1 MRVARLKIENFRG
14 IKIADVLL
22 PKHAVIVG
30 DNNIGKSTLLEAIDL
45 VLGPERLSR
54 RPVIDE
60 HDFYAGEYVDPQGKP
75 INITIEAVITDLNLD
90 QEMRFRDH
98 IEWWNNATGDLLEGP
113 PVEGTDAQ
121 QVKPCLRVIFV
132 GSYDADED
140 DFTGTTYF
148 CSPMKQDGSF
158 DFFRTADKR
167 VCGFLYLRTV
177 RTGSRALSLERGSL
191 LDIILRLQDDK
202 NFRIWEGLLVELR
215 QLQVAAD
222 PAIGINEILSKV
234 QTSIRGYMPSDD
246 GSDPQMR
253 VTQLTRE
260 SLRKA
265 LTVFMATGA
274 QRSDGEA
281 HAAPFQSQGTGTI
294 NMMVLA
300 LLSLIAELK
309 QNVIFAMEEPEIAIP
324 PHIQKRIINGVRGKS
339 AQALFTSHSP
349 YVLEEFEPDQVI
361 VISRVDGQLSA
372 MPAGLPPGI
381 KAKLYRQDMRLRVC
395 EALLARRVLI
405 AEGRTEYD
413 AWPAVA
419 RMLHEQEPES
429 FMPLE
434 AMGIPIIDAT
444 TDSLIAP
451 MGAYY
456 RRLGKKVYAVFDE
469 QSPEQL
475 EAIRAAV
482 DYPYQ
487 APEKGFENVVL
498 RGTDETVLRTYVA
511 SLIESGA
518 WPSDLKDKAPGS
530 EATKNEVVEILSVLL
545 KRWKGDGAAANLLC
559 SAAARQHLPEFIV
572 STLESI
578 TATVVPKKPETDNLG
593 LLDDNLLDL
602 VGA

>member
-1 MRVARLKIENFRG
+1 MRVARLYVENFRG
-14 IKIADVLL
+14 IKRAEVIL

-60 HDFYAGEYVDPQGKP
+60 HDFYAGEYVDPQGESV
-75 INITIEAVITDLNLD
+75 NITIEVVITDLNTD

-98 IEWWNNATGDLLEGP
+98 LEWWVNGTDELLAGP
-113 PVEGTDAQ
+113 PAEGTDAQ
-121 QVKPCLRVIFV
+121 HVQSCLRVVFT

-140 DFTGTTYF
+140 DFTGATYF
-148 CSPMKQDGSF
+148 SSPMKQDGSY
-158 DFFRTADKR
+158 DFFKTSDKR

-191 LDIILRLQDDK
+191 LDIILRLQEEK
-202 NFRIWEGLLVELR
+202 NFKIWEDLLVELR
-215 QLQVAAD
+215 DLEVAAD
-222 PAIGINEILSKV
+222 PEGGINNILTKV
-234 QTSIRGYMPSDD
+234 QASIRSYMPSE
-246 GSDPQMR
+246 GSTDPHMR

-260 SLRKA
+260 SLRRA

-274 QRSDGEA
+274 RRSDGAA
-281 HAAPFQSQGTGTI
+281 HAAPFQNQGTGTI

-324 PHIQKRIINGVRGKS
+324 PHIQKRIINGVRSKS
-339 AQALFTSHSP
+339 AQAIFTSHSP
-349 YVLEEFEPDQVI
+349 YVLEEFDPTQVI
-361 VISRVDGQLSA
+361 VVSRVEGQLNA
-372 MPAGLPPGI
+372 KPAGLPPGV
-381 KAKLYRQDMRLRVC
+381 KAKMYRQDMRLRVC

-419 RMLHEQEPES
+419 RKLHEEDPET

-434 AMGIPIIDAT
+434 ALGIPIIDAAS
-444 TDSLIAP
+444 DSVIAA

-456 RRLGKKVYAVFDE
+456 RTLGKTVYAVFDL
-469 QSPEQL
+469 QAPLQF

-487 APEKGFENVVL
+487 APETGFENIVL
-498 RGTDETVLRTYVA
+498 KGTDEQVLRSYVA
-511 SLIESGA
+511 SLLESGS
-518 WPSDLKDKAPGS
+518 WPTDLRERAPGP
-530 EATKNEVVEILSVLL
+530 EAPKDEIVAILSLLL

-559 SAAARQHLPEFIV
+559 TAANRHQLPPFIV
-572 STLESI
+572 DTLRSI
-578 TATVVPKKPETDNLG
+578 TATVVPKEPEVLEEN
-593 LLDDNLLDL
+593 DL
-602 VGA
+602 PNMA

>member
-1 MRVARLKIENFRG
+1 MRVARLQIENFRG
-14 IKIADVLL
+14 IKRADVLL

-30 DNNIGKSTLLEAIDL
+30 DNNIGKSTLLEALDL

-60 HDFYAGEYVDPQGKP
+60 HDFYAGEYVDLKGQPV
-75 INITIEAVITDLNLD
+75 NITIEVVITDLNMD

-98 IEWWNNATGDLLEGP
+98 IEWWDNGAGDLLGGP
-113 PVEGTDAQ
+113 PAESTDEQMVQA
-121 QVKPCLRVIFV
+121 CLRVVFI

-148 CSPMKQDGSF
+148 CSPMKQDGSY

-167 VCGFLYLRTV
+167 VCGFLYLRTI

-191 LDIILRLQDDK
+191 LDIILRLQDNK
-202 NFRIWEGLLVELR
+202 NFKIWEGLLVELR

-222 PAIGINEILSKV
+222 PEIGINDILADV
-234 QTSIRGYMPSDD
+234 QASIRGYMPSDD

-281 HAAPFQSQGTGTI
+281 HAAPFQSQGTGTV

-324 PHIQKRIINGVRGKS
+324 PHIQKRIINGVRNKS

-349 YVLEEFEPDQVI
+349 YVLEEFDPEQVI
-361 VISRVDGQLSA
+361 VISRNDGNLSA

-381 KAKLYRQDMRLRVC
+381 KAKMYRQDMRLRVC

-419 RMLHEQEPES
+419 RLLHQQEPES

-434 AMGIPIIDAT
+434 ALGIPIIDAT

-469 QSPEQL
+469 QAPEQL
-475 EAIRAAV
+475 EAIRASV
-482 DYPYQ
+482 DYLYQ

-498 RGTDETVLRTYVA
+498 KGTDEEVLRGWVA
-511 SLIESGA
+511 SLVDSGA
-518 WPSDLKDKAPGS
+518 WPSDLKDKAPGPD
-530 EATKNEVVEILSVLL
+530 ATKDEVAAILGVLL
-545 KRWKGDGAAANLLC
+545 KRWKGDGAAASLLC
-559 SAAARQHLPEFIV
+559 TAMTRHQLPEFIV

-578 TATVVPKKPETDNLG
+578 TATIVPEKPEPELSE
-593 LLDDNLLDL
+593 LDDDFLDL
-602 VGA
+602 VGP

>member
-1 MRVARLKIENFRG
+1 M
-14 IKIADVLL
+14 
-22 PKHAVIVG
+22 
-30 DNNIGKSTLLEAIDL
+30 
-45 VLGPERLSR
+45 
-54 RPVIDE
+54 
-60 HDFYAGEYVDPQGKP
+60 
-75 INITIEAVITDLNLD
+75 
-90 QEMRFRDH
+90 
-98 IEWWNNATGDLLEGP
+98 
-113 PVEGTDAQ
+113 
-121 QVKPCLRVIFV
+121 
-132 GSYDADED
+132 
-140 DFTGTTYF
+140 
-148 CSPMKQDGSF
+148 
-158 DFFRTADKR
+158 
-167 VCGFLYLRTV
+167 
-177 RTGSRALSLERGSL
+177 
-191 LDIILRLQDDK
+191 
-202 NFRIWEGLLVELR
+202 VELR

-222 PAIGINEILSKV
+222 PAVGINDILEKV
-234 QTSIRGYMPSDD
+234 QASIRGYMPSDD
-246 GSDPQMR
+246 GSDPQIR

-349 YVLEEFEPDQVI
+349 YVLEEFEPEQVI
-361 VISRVDGQLSA
+361 VISRVEGRLSA
-372 MPAGLPPGI
+372 TPAGLPPGI

-419 RMLHEQEPES
+419 RMLHEQDPES

-451 MGAYY
+451 MGACY
-456 RRLGKKVYAVFDE
+456 RRLGKTVYAVFDE
-469 QSPEQL
+469 QSPEQMD
-475 EAIRAAV
+475 AIRASV
-482 DYPYQ
+482 DHPYQ

-498 RGTDETVLRTYVA
+498 KGTDEGVMRSYVA
-511 SLIESGA
+511 SLIDSGA
-518 WPSDLKDKAPGS
+518 LPSDLKDKAPGPDAPK
-530 EATKNEVVEILSVLL
+530 EEVVAMLGLLL
-545 KRWKGDGAAANLLC
+545 KRWKGDGAAASLLC
-559 SAAARQHLPEFIV
+559 SATIRQHLPEFIV

-578 TATVVPKKPETDNLG
+578 TATVVPKKPEPDVLE
-593 LLDDNLLDL
+593 LLDEL
-602 VGA
+602 V